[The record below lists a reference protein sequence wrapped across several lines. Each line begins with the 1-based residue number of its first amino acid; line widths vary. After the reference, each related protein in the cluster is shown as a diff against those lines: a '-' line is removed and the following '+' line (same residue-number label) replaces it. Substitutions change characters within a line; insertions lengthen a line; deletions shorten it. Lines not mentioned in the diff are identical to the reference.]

1 MAMGLKFNET
11 LEMTRQMLDARLLVS
26 TNEGYQYKA
35 RVTKLTRSLIFV
47 YGSHLITLLLSSLS
61 LTVKY

>member
-1 MAMGLKFNET
+1 MATGLKFNET

-35 RVTKLTRSLIFV
+35 RVTKLTGSLIFV
-47 YGSHLITLLLSSLS
+47 YAQITSTLASCPCLR
-61 LTVKY
+61 